1 MEGDATDSDGLEEFG
16 RVLVLL
22 VLIVI
27 EERTDGLWLLWKED
41 GVALDLSGGV
51 WEDVGHGEWSFQMA
65 LKMSS
70 GLLSL
75 FLYLQKPVHR
85 RALCSVSK
93 VEAMEAA
100 HDDISKLEMYY
111 SGFCTTRLW
120 PRQSSRTA
128 AWATVFSKVYGWR
141 VAVYTVM
148 PWWRGLRGGGGCMR

>member
-27 EERTDGLWLLWKED
+27 EERTDGLWLLWKEG

-100 HDDISKLEMYY
+100 HDDISKLEM
-111 SGFCTTRLW
+111 
-120 PRQSSRTA
+120 
-128 AWATVFSKVYGWR
+128 
-141 VAVYTVM
+141 
-148 PWWRGLRGGGGCMR
+148 